1 MMRYIATFLL
11 FSMSSG
17 FRAPNHAMMTRCVQT
32 ALRSE
37 RNGDSPSTKV
47 EHYETYTDGTVNP
60 CWQDIYDADC
70 TMDSIFTARFVAS
83 EWIKELPCGSGMADC
98 DFPEDTV
105 VPEMRPE
112 SHEHPDVSVLDY
124 LNIKR
129 VNDDSK
135 LSP

>member
-1 MMRYIATFLL
+1 
-11 FSMSSG
+11 MSSG
-17 FRAPNHAMMTRCVQT
+17 FNGPNRAMMARRSAT
-32 ALRSE
+32 AVHSST
-37 RNGDSPSTKV
+37 DSQSS

-83 EWIKELPCGSGMADC
+83 QWIKELPCGSGMEDC
-98 DFPEDTV
+98 DFPKDTV

-112 SHEHPDVSVLDY
+112 SHEHPEVDVMDF

-129 VNDDSK
+129 VENDSK

>member
-1 MMRYIATFLL
+1 MMRYISTFLL
-11 FSMSSG
+11 FSMTSG
-17 FRAPNHAMMTRCVQT
+17 FRLPNHVAMTSRIGT
-32 ALRSE
+32 ALCSD
-37 RNGDSPSTKV
+37 RNSDSSSSPV
-47 EHYETYTDGTVNP
+47 NQYDAYTDGTVNP

-83 EWIKELPCGSGMADC
+83 EWIKELPCGSGMEDC
-98 DFPEDTV
+98 DFPKDTV

-112 SHEHPDVSVLDY
+112 AHEHPEINVMDF

-129 VNDDSK
+129 VDDDAK